1 MEEDLTLASQ
11 LVEHVHNTT
20 EEGLDIHSDTA
31 ADQTAK
37 SQSDKKHK
45 SWYNI
50 SMYPSYKTRRKEYR
64 TLFNGAE
71 EDGKFIVDYACAYHK
86 DILHQGR
93 MYISTNACS
102 FYSYIFG
109 WENTICVKWKEVT
122 SITKEKY
129 AYFIPNSIQI
139 TTESNKYFFASFVDR
154 EASYMML
161 FRMWQAALANE
172 LLTDDDICQIIAN
185 EYGIEGSALTGDTD
199 DELESGIHNMH
210 DESKELFE
218 LDSEIKVILGD
229 FLQNP
234 TLGNSVIDRTFPISL
249 QQLHDLL
256 LTNSNFYFNF
266 QKDRGSTELDVG
278 NWTEESGIRL
288 REVCYNM
295 SLNNVIGPKKCQV
308 KECQRMKSES
318 VPGKIYILE
327 IEIEN
332 MGVPY
337 ADSFTVFTH
346 ICMVQAG
353 EAASRMIVKADIVFK
368 GEIWGFIKE
377 KIESAS
383 WEGQKTF
390 YCDLADILTEYKDDQ
405 EPALSATPN
414 GNPGR
419 SVVDK
424 LVGKVSSFPTLHGGR
439 RGSHPGHRFLSSS
452 TLLYFIFAFII
463 ISTVINLIVL
473 YRLSRLE
480 IPDLEPS
487 LGDHPAYGDH
497 PAMPWTPSLEDLQ
510 RLDEAGWA
518 ALVTGQAKVHQDRA
532 EKMKIGL
539 QAAMAAVGQTEKM
552 LTNLKRLMDSD
563 RSYFDWRELIKG
575 LNENGKDAGEEIV
588 EEEEKVGVKEEK
600 DGVEEEN
607 LHKVEL

>member
-1 MEEDLTLASQ
+1 MEEDPSLASQ
-11 LVEHVHNTT
+11 MVESVHN
-20 EEGLDIHSDTA
+20 EQA
-31 ADQTAK
+31 APNKASPQT
-37 SQSDKKHK
+37 DKKNK

-64 TLFNGAE
+64 TLFSGTE

-93 MYISTNACS
+93 MYISTNACC

-109 WENTICVKWKEVT
+109 WENTICVNWKEVT

-139 TTESNKYFFASFVDR
+139 TTDGNNKFFFASFVDR
-154 EASYMML
+154 ESSYMML

-172 LLTDDDICQIIAN
+172 LLTDEDICQIIAC
-185 EYGIEGSALTGDTD
+185 EYGIDTSSALTGDTD
-199 DELESGIHNMH
+199 DELDSGINNMQ
-210 DESKELFE
+210 DDSKEPFE
-218 LDSEIKVILGD
+218 LDPEIKVVLGE
-229 FLQNP
+229 FLLN
-234 TLGNSVIDRTFPISL
+234 TSLGNTVIDRTFPISL

-278 NWTEESGIRL
+278 NWAEESGLQI

-295 SLNNVIGPKKCQV
+295 SLSNVIGPKKCQV
-308 KECQRMKSES
+308 KECQRMKTES
-318 VPGKIYILE
+318 VTEKIYILE

-353 EAASRMIVKADIVFK
+353 LTHSRMIVKADIVFK

-405 EPALSATPN
+405 EPALSATPI

-419 SVVDK
+419 TVVDK
-424 LVGKVSSFPTLHGGR
+424 LVGKVTNFTPTLRDR
-439 RGSHPGHRFLSSS
+439 RKSNSNQYFSSPM
-452 TLLYFIFAFII
+452 LLYFIFAFIV
-463 ISTVINLIVL
+463 ISTVINVVVL

-480 IPDLEPS
+480 MPDLEPS
-487 LGDHPAYGDH
+487 SGKLAT
-497 PAMPWTPSLEDLQ
+497 MPTIEDLQ
-510 RLDEAGWA
+510 QLDEAGWA
-518 ALVTGQAKVHQDRA
+518 SLVTGQAKIHQDRA
-532 EKMKIGL
+532 DKMKMGL
-539 QAAMAAVGQTEKM
+539 EAAMLAIGKTEKM
-552 LTNLKRLMDSD
+552 LSNLKQLIESD
-563 RSYFDWRELIKG
+563 PSYYDWRELINSLGSK
-575 LNENGKDAGEEIV
+575 LIDGEEIV
-588 EEEEKVGVKEEK
+588 MGEEEGRVLDKDGVIIDVKEEI
-600 DGVEEEN
+600 DD
-607 LHKVEL
+607 KVEL

>member
-1 MEEDLTLASQ
+1 MEEDPSLASQ
-11 LVEHVHNTT
+11 LVENVHNT
-20 EEGLDIHSDTA
+20 EDPPDT
-31 ADQTAK
+31 ADQTTK
-37 SQSDKKHK
+37 PQTDKKHK

-64 TLFNGAE
+64 TLFNGTE

-93 MYISTNACS
+93 MYISTHACC

-185 EYGIEGSALTGDTD
+185 EYGIEGSAVTGDTD

-210 DESKELFE
+210 DDSKELFE
-218 LDSEIKVILGD
+218 LDSEIKVVLGE
-229 FLQNP
+229 FVLNT
-234 TLGNSVIDRTFPISL
+234 TLGNTVIDRTFPISL

-278 NWTEESGIRL
+278 NWAEESGVQI

-295 SLNNVIGPKKCQV
+295 SLSNVIGPKKCQV
-308 KECQRMKSES
+308 KECQRMKTGS

-353 EAASRMIVKADIVFK
+353 ETFSRMIVKADIVFK

-390 YCDLADILTEYKDDQ
+390 YCDLADILTEYKDDE
-405 EPALSATPN
+405 EPALSATPI

-424 LVGKVSSFPTLHGGR
+424 LVGKVTNFPTLHGR
-439 RGSHPGHRFLSSS
+439 RMSSHPAQHSSS

-463 ISTVINLIVL
+463 ISTVINMIVL

-480 IPDLEPS
+480 IPDLESS
-487 LGDHPAYGDH
+487 LGDQ
-497 PAMPWTPSLEDLQ
+497 PAMPSVEDLQ

-532 EKMKIGL
+532 AKMKLGL
-539 QAAMAAVGQTEKM
+539 EAAMAAVGQTEKM

-575 LNENGKDAGEEIV
+575 LSENGRDVGEEI
-588 EEEEKVGVKEEK
+588 EEEDESGVNKEK
-600 DGVEEEN
+600 DSIDEEN
-607 LHKVEL
+607 VDKVEL